1 VLTEGLIR
9 IGHSVKSIV
18 AYRSVGVDVAEGV
31 INDVRAGKISDI
43 LVTSGSVAEQIA
55 IQIGDIPTKT
65 LISAIGP
72 RTAKDAEAFGLR
84 IDAVAD
90 AINIE
95 SMVDLLVERALSVK
109 P

>member
-1 VLTEGLIR
+1 MK
-9 IGHSVKSIV
+9 SVV

-31 INDVRAGKISDI
+31 INDVRAGKITDI
-43 LVTSGSVAEQIA
+43 LVTSGSVAEQIS

-65 LISAIGP
+65 LVSAIGP

-84 IDAVAD
+84 VDAVAEE
-90 AINIE
+90 INIE